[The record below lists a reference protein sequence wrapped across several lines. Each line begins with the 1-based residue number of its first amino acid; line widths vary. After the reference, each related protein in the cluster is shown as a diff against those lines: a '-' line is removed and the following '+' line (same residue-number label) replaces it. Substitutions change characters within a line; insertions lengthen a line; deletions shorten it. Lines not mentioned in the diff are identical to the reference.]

1 MITMKKITKLAILL
15 IALTLLMSLC
25 SCTAK
30 EQPQNTNTAGET
42 QEETTVT
49 EETQAATVW
58 KTALYRED
66 TELGEGNLTVKVK
79 VKADEKSIT
88 FTLHTD
94 KTNLAEILLEQKL
107 VEGEDG
113 AYGLYIK
120 KVNGILAD
128 YDVDQTFWS
137 LEQNG
142 ETLMTGVSGV
152 TISGGEQYELVRA
165 K

>member
-1 MITMKKITKLAILL
+1 MKKMTKLAILL
-15 IALTLLMSLC
+15 IALTLLMTLC
-25 SCTAK
+25 ACTAK
-30 EQPQNTNTAGET
+30 ETPKSTNATGEGQT
-42 QEETTVT
+42 ETTVT
-49 EETQAATVW
+49 EESSLPAVW
-58 KTALYRED
+58 KEATYQED
-66 TELGEGNLTVKVK
+66 TELGEGALTVKVT
-79 VKADEKSIT
+79 VKAEEKSIT

-137 LEQNG
+137 LEQKG
-142 ETLMTGVSGV
+142 EALMTGVSGV
-152 TISGGEQYELVRA
+152 TVSGGEEYELVRA